1 MGRKIPDLVGKKYGR
16 LTVVEYHGLNKRG
29 KSMWKCLCECGN
41 TSVVL
46 GNRLTN
52 GHTKSCGCYS
62 VELTKDRFTTHGMS
76 NTRLYKI
83 WQGMLKRCNNEKSAM
98 YKHYGKRGI
107 KVCDEWCGF
116 EKFRDWAIHNGYSE
130 SLTLDRIDNDGG
142 YSPDNCRWVD
152 MKTQERNTSR
162 NRYITFRGETLCLM
176 EWAEKLNI
184 NYRTLQDRIC
194 VRGWSI
200 ERAFLT
206 PVTKGGN

>member
-1 MGRKIPDLVGKKYGR
+1 MGRKISDLIGKKYGR
-16 LTVVEYHGLNKRG
+16 LTVIEYHGLNNRG
-29 KSMWKCLCECGN
+29 KSMWKCRCECGN

-46 GNRLTN
+46 GNRLTS

-76 NTRLYKI
+76 NTRLYQI
-83 WQGMLKRCNNEKSAM
+83 WQGMLKRCNNEKSPI
-98 YKHYGKRGI
+98 YKHYGERGI
-107 KVCDEWCGF
+107 RVCDEWRGF
-116 EKFRDWAIHNGYSE
+116 EEFCNWAIHNGYSE
-130 SLTLDRIDNDGG
+130 TLTLDRIDNNGN
-142 YSPDNCRWVD
+142 YSPNNCRWVD

-162 NRYITFRGETLCLM
+162 NRYLTFRGETRCLM

-194 VRGWSI
+194 VRKWSI

-206 PVTKGGN
+206 PVVKGGN